1 MRVRCS
7 ICGST
12 HIIISGRIDLYKE
25 NRRTTIYECLD
36 CGSFTNTVDILNK
49 PKKDAVSRRR
59 RRRNTNLR
67 AGFGNHLP
75 GGTPW
80 FGGLSGSRS
89 SQSNHIQ
96 PMNLSNR
103 SPRA

>member
-12 HIIISGRIDLYKE
+12 HVIMTGRIDLFRD

-36 CGSFTNTVDILNK
+36 CGSFSNTVDILKN
-49 PKKDAVSRRR
+49 PKKDSDSRRR
-59 RRRNTNLR
+59 RRRSTNLR
-67 AGFGNHLP
+67 AGIGSHLS

-80 FGGLSGSRS
+80 VLW
-89 SQSNHIQ
+89 
-96 PMNLSNR
+96 
-103 SPRA
+103 

>member
-1 MRVRCS
+1 MRIRCS

-12 HIIISGRIDLYKE
+12 HVTVSGRIDLYKE

-36 CGSFTNTVDILNK
+36 CGSFTDTVDIL
-49 PKKDAVSRRR
+49 KKTKTDSNPRRR

-67 AGFGNHLP
+67 AGFGSHLP

-80 FGGLSGSRS
+80 FGGLSGSHPS
-89 SQSNHIQ
+89 FSVEPYPPYELEQ
-96 PMNLSNR
+96 
-103 SPRA
+103 

>member
-1 MRVRCS
+1 MRIRCS

-12 HIIISGRIDLYKE
+12 HVTVSGRIDLYKD

-36 CGSFTNTVDILNK
+36 CGSFTNTIDILKK

-59 RRRNTNLR
+59 RRCSTNLR
-67 AGFGNHLP
+67 AGFGSHLS

-80 FGGLSGSRS
+80 V
-89 SQSNHIQ
+89 IW
-96 PMNLSNR
+96 
-103 SPRA
+103 